1 MTKRR
6 TMTEEL
12 ELWFDE
18 LFSEEIYKQKV
29 ARRVAFEE
37 NAAWA
42 EFHNWETDL
51 YEDLRERTDDA
62 YFDYLAG
69 N

>member
-18 LFSEEIYKQKV
+18 LFSEEIYKQKA

-37 NAAWA
+37 NVAWA
-42 EFHNWETDL
+42 EFHNWERDL
-51 YEDLRERTDDA
+51 YEDLRERTDDE
-62 YFDYLAG
+62 YFDYLTG
-69 N
+69 D